1 LEIRNLGEKIA
12 QEQETLRLFEERAGA
27 LRETFSQ
34 IETHFTELVDHGTEA
49 LRGQL
54 QRIVHEFSDQQA
66 QQVTLSP
73 TGNPGKAQRC
83 NVVPLRVRLETA
95 YLSGFDKLAGDLV
108 RIESFLY
115 PQLKA
120 IVANLVPDIPGGY
133 LEPPTEPM
141 QALPSAPLS
150 TTISLDLSERWW
162 KHLFTTK
169 PTQQDQA
176 DHLRQLI
183 DTEFGAIISELARLA
198 RIRLTE
204 RTDHTLKRLN
214 AVASGLVAGIDMRK
228 SLLAAECDRLA
239 TMGNEQSRQAD
250 SELIERKDACSAARR
265 ACTLLSE
272 QLAQLMQTLDSSE
285 PQPGEA
291 MIAAAGT

>member
-1 LEIRNLGEKIA
+1 MACSSASILLRQAAACFLEIAGSTEISAKVELQSIEQRLTARQLEIRNLGEKIA
-12 QEQETLRLFEERAGA
+12 EEQESLRLFEERAGA
-27 LRETFSQ
+27 LRQTFRQ
-34 IETHFTELVDHGTEA
+34 IETHFGELIDNGTEA
-49 LRGQL
+49 LRSEL

-66 QQVTLSP
+66 QQFTHSRS
-73 TGNPGKAQRC
+73 TGAPRKPQRC

-120 IVANLVPDIPGGY
+120 IVANLVPDISGGY

-169 PTQQDQA
+169 LTPQEQA

-183 DTEFGAIISELARLA
+183 DTEFGAIITELARLA
-198 RIRLTE
+198 QIRLTE
-204 RTDHTLKRLN
+204 RTDHTLKRLDV
-214 AVASGLVAGIDMRK
+214 VASGLETGIERRK
-228 SLLAAECDRLA
+228 SLLASECDRLA
-239 TMGNEQSRQAD
+239 TMGNEQSQQAD
-250 SELIERKDACSAARR
+250 
-265 ACTLLSE
+265 
-272 QLAQLMQTLDSSE
+272 
-285 PQPGEA
+285 G
-291 MIAAAGT
+291 

>member
-1 LEIRNLGEKIA
+1 LIVNGK
-12 QEQETLRLFEERAGA
+12 Q
-27 LRETFSQ
+27 
-34 IETHFTELVDHGTEA
+34 A
-49 LRGQL
+49 LRGEL
-54 QRIVHEFSDQQA
+54 QRIVHEFSAQDA
-66 QQVTLSP
+66 QQVTFSRP
-73 TGNPGKAQRC
+73 TGSPRRPRRC

-120 IVANLVPDIPGGY
+120 IVANLVPDISGGY

-169 PTQQDQA
+169 PTPQEQA
-176 DHLRQLI
+176 NHLRQLI
-183 DTEFGAIISELARLA
+183 ETEFGVIITELARLA
-198 RIRLTE
+198 QLRLTE

-228 SLLAAECDRLA
+228 SLLAGECDRLA
-239 TMGNEQSRQAD
+239 TMGNEQSQQAD
-250 SELIERKDACSAARR
+250 GELIERKDACAAARTSS
-265 ACTLLSE
+265 TLLSE
-272 QLAQLMQTLDSSE
+272 QLMRLMQTLQSSQA
-285 PQPGEA
+285 QPGEA
-291 MIAAAGT
+291 MITT